1 MSAFVLTRLDYCS
14 SLLFSLTA
22 CSPISR
28 ELSSEHSWSHCIPQV
43 KGRLCPG
50 LAAISGS
57 RRIRYRV
64 LHGLFSICLS
74 LAGQLALTSCFL
86 TVPCIRLDKFG
97 HRSFSFPD
105 PSLWNALSLSL
116 SDLNIRGRK
125 KNARHVWSR
134 ISLNLCFELLCPL
147 SISRQVSC
155 WPNPRPCLE
164 SWNAFKKCSLVFY
177 VSNRQLKP
185 ILSLLPLFAFI
196 KSRLCH

>member
-1 MSAFVLTRLDYCS
+1 MSWAGCHFGLSSNSLSCS
-14 SLLFSLTA
+14 SWSVLNLSKLGRSACSDLLFSH
-22 CSPISR
+22 CSMYQTG
-28 ELSSEHSWSHCIPQV
+28 QV
-43 KGRLCPG
+43 W
-50 LAAISGS
+50 
-57 RRIRYRV
+57 
-64 LHGLFSICLS
+64 
-74 LAGQLALTSCFL
+74 
-86 TVPCIRLDKFG
+86 
-97 HRSFSFPD
+97 
-105 PSLWNALSLSL
+105 PSLILFPWSQSLECPVSL

-125 KNARHVWSR
+125 KNARHVRSR